1 MQSDSEAIGVM
12 KVEGPTIYLNSGF
25 FVMFLVLIILSLVYP
40 KQTEENKKNILRFKM
55 NKILNLINL
64 VLLNLFVN
72 LILITI
78 PIQRTLRNILKIEV
92 SNPNDSIIIFQHMLE
107 TYESL
112 SIIFIF
118 AAIEVLIIFILLLI
132 INRKIYKKV

>member
-1 MQSDSEAIGVM
+1 MEA
-12 KVEGPTIYLNSGF
+12 PTIYLNSVF
-25 FVMFLVLIILSLVYP
+25 FVMFMVLIILCLVYP
-40 KQTEENKKNILRFKM
+40 KLTEENKKNNLKFKR

-72 LILITI
+72 LILITL
-78 PIQRTLRNILKIEV
+78 PIQRPLRKILMIEF
-92 SNPNDSIIIFQHMLE
+92 SNNMDPIIIFQHMLE

-118 AAIEVLIIFILLLI
+118 AAIEVLIVFVLLI
-132 INRKIYKKV
+132 VINRKLYNSVTSCKLD